1 MASLED
7 VRRAQANIHDIVHKT
22 PVLTSSLLDEYCG
35 NQVFLKAEHLQKTGS
50 FKIRGAANAVKNA
63 VREGAASVTAASSG
77 NHGQA
82 VAYIA
87 NRLGIPATIVVPED
101 ANRAKVAAIEAYNGH
116 VVYCGMTSAERIPK
130 ARQLADENNGI
141 YIPPYDHADIIAGQG
156 TIGLE
161 LLEQIPELD
170 LVFVPV
176 GGGGLISGIL
186 TAIKALNPQVKVIG
200 VEPES
205 ANDTYLSLQRGEIT
219 AIPPSATIAD
229 GLRTAQPGDMTFPI
243 VQKHLDGLLLVTEA
257 EIKEALQFL
266 MERTKQIVEPSSAV
280 AAAPLISRKA
290 DVKGKRVA
298 VVLSG
303 GNVDLHQL
311 DGFLP
316 DKLHV

>member
-7 VRRAQANIHDIVHKT
+7 VRRAQENIHDIVHKT